1 MPVAMLQC
9 CDHAAVPQSYCS
21 TTVTLQCHG
30 HVVVP
35 QSLCSVTVTL
45 MATLQCHSHTAVS
58 QSCCNAMV
66 TFSVMFLLQC
76 HGHAAVPRAGWLA
89 ALCVVPALPVWCGL
103 CRGVSAGAGC
113 PVHEPGAVPGLGRGV
128 YLFDFMHSFAI
139 EFLHWKEGLSSG
151 RGGEGHSSACAAQ
164 SCTHHLSQLGWVLEP
179 TAGVG
184 GCSGGRSGC
193 PWDAA
198 GLLLLS
204 QHVVPA
210 QLFPAGSSISSSLR
224 CWSHWV
230 VPLGPMGGHPL
241 RLPQLWVWQSS
252 ATIHLQPG
260 HVAGVV
266 SKDILTG

>member
-1 MPVAMLQC
+1 MPWPC
-9 CDHAAVPQSYCS
+9 CSA
-21 TTVTLQCHG
+21 TVTLQCHG
-30 HVVVP
+30 HIDGHVAVP
-35 QSLCSVTVTL
+35 QPHCSVTV
-45 MATLQCHSHTAVS
+45 V
-58 QSCCNAMV
+58 
-66 TFSVMFLLQC
+66 LQC
-76 HGHAAVPRAGWLA
+76 HGHIQCHVPVAVPWSRCSAMGRLA
-89 ALCVVPALPVWCGL
+89 ALCMVPALPVWCGL

-241 RLPQLWVWQSS
+241 RLPRLWVWQSS